1 MDFGFIAFTLSP
13 TIEAFNRCK
22 KKDLLLI
29 ADFFFR
35 LR

>member
-1 MDFGFIAFTLSP
+1 MEFGFTAFTLSP

-29 ADFFFR
+29 ADFF
-35 LR
+35 